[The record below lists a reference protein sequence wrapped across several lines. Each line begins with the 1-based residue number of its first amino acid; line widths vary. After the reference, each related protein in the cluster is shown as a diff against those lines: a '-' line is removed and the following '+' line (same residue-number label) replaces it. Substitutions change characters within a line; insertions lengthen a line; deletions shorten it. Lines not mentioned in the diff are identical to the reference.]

1 MIIYSYIILMPMS
14 RPGPSLLAA
23 RERIVIY
30 GGGRSW
36 YLSYSLTGE
45 NMGDIPTK
53 TIQAPI
59 AEVRPGDIIAG
70 NYRLGRRLDRN
81 GMGVVFEAEDL
92 RLERTVAIA

>member
-1 MIIYSYIILMPMS
+1 
-14 RPGPSLLAA
+14 
-23 RERIVIY
+23 
-30 GGGRSW
+30 
-36 YLSYSLTGE
+36 
-45 NMGDIPTK
+45 MGDIPTK